1 MGKCGL
7 TIGGAEETIRAVNLR
22 GTEARLL
29 RAPSGAAGFL
39 IISVGHLASGAPLWW
54 EQTWYRGDMYEFHN
68 RHGPIEVAH
77 GATGVLRSAF

>member
-1 MGKCGL
+1 
-7 TIGGAEETIRAVNLR
+7 
-22 GTEARLL
+22 
-29 RAPSGAAGFL
+29 L